1 MITFVEKVEAGI
13 LEKENFRLLWKQIP
27 ETNELVY
34 EISKILP

>member
-1 MITFVEKVEAGI
+1 MEGGM

-34 EISKILP
+34 EISKIIL